1 MMRVVEASAV
11 RAAEGA
17 RTAAAAWARAATRA
31 EKVEAG
37 EAAAAR
43 AGEEAGHAEERA
55 LEKGVARRLRGMSR
69 WCWEERNGRGEG
81 RSVEGGGREADRE
94 EGRQVR
100 TRTGRRGGRKRKTG
114 DG

>member
-37 EAAAAR
+37 EAAEAR

-69 WCWEERNGRGEG
+69 GCWEERNGRGEG
-81 RSVEGGGREADRE
+81 RSVEGGREADRE

-100 TRTGRRGGRKRKTG
+100 TRTDRRGGRKRKKG